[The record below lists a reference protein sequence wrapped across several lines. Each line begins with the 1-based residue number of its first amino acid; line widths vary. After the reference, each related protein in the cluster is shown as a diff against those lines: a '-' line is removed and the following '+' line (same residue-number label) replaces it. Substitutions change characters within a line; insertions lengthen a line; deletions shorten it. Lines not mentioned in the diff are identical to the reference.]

1 MRGDDSIP
9 TRASLLNRLKDWTD
23 HESWSDFFETYWRL
37 IYNVA
42 MRAGLSDTEAQDV
55 VQETFVS
62 VAKLMPDFIYNPAI
76 GSFRGFLLKT
86 TRWRIADQFRK
97 RARDGSNSRVLPGE
111 DAQTTAL
118 ERIPDASG
126 LSFEEIWKEE
136 WEKNLS
142 EAAMERVK
150 RQVNPKHFQLF
161 DLLVQKQW
169 SVEEITSIMGVT
181 KHQVYAAKSR
191 IAALLKKEIDVLE
204 SKAS

>member
-1 MRGDDSIP
+1 MRSDESIP

-23 HESWSDFFETYWRL
+23 HESWSEFFETYWRL

-42 MRAGLSDTEAQDV
+42 IRAGLSDAEAQDV
-55 VQETFVS
+55 VQETIIS
-62 VAKLMPDFIYNPAI
+62 VAKQMPDFNYSPAI

-97 RARDGSNSRVLPGE
+97 RASEVSNSRVPRGE
-111 DAQTTAL
+111 ERETPAL

-136 WEKNLS
+136 WERNLS
-142 EAAMERVK
+142 EAALERVK
-150 RQVNPKHFQLF
+150 RRVNPKHYQLF

-191 IAALLKKEIDVLE
+191 IAALLKKERECLE
-204 SKAS
+204 SKAR